1 VTSVVLKATIVLLLA
16 LTALQL
22 TRRARASVRHAILA
36 ATFAVLLALPA
47 APLVLPE
54 VAISVP
60 AVAQQAVW
68 TALTTGSKAGEGAEG
83 AVAPSRTPSSVTPQ
97 FPPRTQRLSITSL
110 AAITW
115 VIGATAV
122 LLSLVLGLW
131 RLQQL
136 RRQGVPWIEARETVE
151 QLAAQAGIARG
162 VDVLLHE
169 CVAAPVTCGLLR
181 PAIVLPFEA
190 KDWSDAPLR
199 RAFVHELEHVRRF
212 DWWILLASRVACG
225 LYWFHPLAWAA
236 YRRLSLEAERACD
249 DAVLAREESTQY
261 AEQLVQLARTMATCP
276 EHPALAMAGRS
287 DLAARISAVL
297 DTHQV
302 RGRAGLFRAVTIGLA
317 AVAIVAAMGPMRIVN
332 AAVTGTSS
340 TMAGSEQGSQRR
352 GLSAWMGRALIE
364 SIDEGD
370 IDDVTELLDGGVDV
384 NATVDGDGSPLIVA
398 AREGKVA
405 IVALLLDR
413 GADPNL
419 AVSGDGNP
427 LIMAARE
434 GHLEIVRMLLDRGA
448 HIDQVVPEDENAL
461 IQASAEGHLEV
472 VKLLVSRGADVN
484 ARAWAER
491 AYERPQG
498 EWRTPLNMALRGG
511 HRLVAAFLQ
520 SSGAS
525 Q

>member
-1 VTSVVLKATIVLLLA
+1 VTGVIVKATIVLLLA
-16 LTALQL
+16 LIALRL
-22 TRRARASVRHAILA
+22 TRGARASVRHAILA

-54 VAISVP
+54 VAIPVP
-60 AVAQQAVW
+60 AVAQKAVW
-68 TALTTGSKAGEGAEG
+68 TEAPIPAPLRTLASPI
-83 AVAPSRTPSSVTPQ
+83 VATANAPDREPSSLQVT
-97 FPPRTQRLSITSL
+97 TVIAMAWGAG
-110 AAITW
+110 AA
-115 VIGATAV
+115 VV
-122 LLSLVLGLW
+122 LLSLGVGLW
-131 RLQQL
+131 RLHQL
-136 RRQGVPWIEARETVE
+136 RRQGVPWIEARQTVD

-169 CVAAPVTCGLLR
+169 RVAAPVTCGLLR
-181 PAIVLPFEA
+181 PAIVIPFEA
-190 KDWSDAPLR
+190 KEWTDAPLR

-212 DWWILLASRVACG
+212 DWWILLASRVACA

-261 AEQLVQLARTMATCP
+261 AEQLVELARTMATCP

-287 DLAARISAVL
+287 DLSARISAVL

-302 RGRAGLFRAVTIGLA
+302 RGRAGILRAVTIGMA
-317 AVAIVAAMGPMRIVN
+317 AVALIAAMGPMRIVN
-332 AAVTGTSS
+332 AAVTGAAPA
-340 TMAGSEQGSQRR
+340 MAGTEQNSQGR
-352 GLSAWMGRALIE
+352 GLSVWMGRALIE
-364 SIDEGD
+364 SIDEGNL
-370 IDDVTELLDGGVDV
+370 DDVMELLDGGADV

-398 AREGKVA
+398 AREGEVA
-405 IVALLLDR
+405 IVTLLLDR
-413 GADPNL
+413 GADANL

-434 GHLEIVRMLLDRGA
+434 GHLDIVRMLLDRGA
-448 HIDQVVPEDENAL
+448 HIDQIVPEDENAL

-472 VKLLVSRGADVN
+472 VKLLVSRGADIN
-484 ARAWAER
+484 ARAWAEA

-498 EWRTPLNMALRGG
+498 EWRTPLSMARRGG
-511 HRLVAAFLQ
+511 HRDVVAFLQ
-520 SSGAS
+520 SSGAN